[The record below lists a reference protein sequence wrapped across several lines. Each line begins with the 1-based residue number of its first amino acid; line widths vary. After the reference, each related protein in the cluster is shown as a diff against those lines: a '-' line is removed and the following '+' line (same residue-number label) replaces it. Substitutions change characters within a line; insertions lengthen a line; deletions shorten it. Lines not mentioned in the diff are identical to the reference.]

1 MSTDPRFESYDPTRA
16 TAMVGGSAASTG
28 IPAYLGI
35 RIDAVGPGTMTASIE
50 VREEHL
56 NPFGS
61 AHGGTLA
68 ALVDHVLGGVLYS
81 VIPPHSWAATTE
93 FKLNFLAPVR
103 VGTLS
108 AAATIESMTRRTAV
122 VRIQATNDGRLVGLA
137 QGTVTIQ
144 APRVEPPAAP

>member
-1 MSTDPRFESYDPTRA
+1 MSTNPRFEDFDPARA
-16 TAMVGGSAASTG
+16 TAMVGGSATLTG

-35 RIDAVGPGTMTASIE
+35 RIDDVGPGTMTASME
-50 VREEHL
+50 VGEEHL

-81 VIPPHSWAATTE
+81 VIPPNSWAATTE

-103 VGTLS
+103 IGTLS

-122 VRIQATNDGRLVGLA
+122 VRIEATNDGRLVGLA

-144 APRVEPPAAP
+144 APREPPPGG